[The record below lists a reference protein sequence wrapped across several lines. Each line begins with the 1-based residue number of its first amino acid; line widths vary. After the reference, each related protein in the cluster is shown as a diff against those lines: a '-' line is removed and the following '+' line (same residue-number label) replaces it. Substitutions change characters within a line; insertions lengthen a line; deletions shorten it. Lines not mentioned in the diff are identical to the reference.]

1 MPRPPLAEKLDLAP
15 HPEGGWFRETWRSP
29 VAFTPGG
36 YEGPRASA
44 TCIYFLLEPGERS
57 QWHRVRSTEIW
68 LWHDGGPLTISLGG
82 TADEAAAE
90 PREIMLGPDVAA
102 GQSPQVVVPAGEWQS
117 ADPAGAKH
125 VLVSCVV
132 SPGFDFD
139 DFELLRTQQ

>member
-1 MPRPPLAEKLDLAP
+1 MSRPPLAEKLGLAP

-29 VAFTPGG
+29 AVFTPGE
-36 YEGPRASA
+36 YDSPRASA

-82 TADEAAAE
+82 TADRPLDE
-90 PREIMLGPDVAA
+90 PREVVLGADVAA
-102 GQSPQVVVPAGEWQS
+102 AQSPQVLVPAGEWQS
-117 ADPAGAKH
+117 ARPASDEH

-139 DFELLRTQQ
+139 DFELLDAPD